1 MVNPMQQMMG
11 MFGRGGNPMGG
22 MFPPMGGMFPPMP
35 GGQQRRPVDRGAMR
49 RYMSSIDDTHLDNL
63 AAQARQQGM
72 SEEDIKSGLDFLRR
86 LRK

>member
-1 MVNPMQQMMG
+1 MNPMQQMMG
-11 MFGRGGNPMGG
+11 MFGNPMGG
-22 MFPPMGGMFPPMP
+22 MFPPMPGMP

-49 RYMSSIDDTHLDNL
+49 RYIGSIDDTQLNNL